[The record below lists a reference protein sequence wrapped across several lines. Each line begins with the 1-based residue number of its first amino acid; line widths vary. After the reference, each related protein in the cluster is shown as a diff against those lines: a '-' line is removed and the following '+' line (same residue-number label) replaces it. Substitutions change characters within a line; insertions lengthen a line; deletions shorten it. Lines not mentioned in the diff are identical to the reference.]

1 MNCKHYNTWI
11 SQISMVSNTTG
22 GHTSWISMMI
32 SELMDISDH
41 QQMVLPFFVPFFV
54 LLRAVIHYFQ
64 WGGKMNNDK
73 WGLYQWHHHC
83 SHNLHDRSCSDA
95 YPLQPSHP
103 QHTWLLKSF
112 QTLFFSLFY
121 ISKLTFQSLWP
132 LAVKLLCMIPL
143 YL

>member
-11 SQISMVSNTTG
+11 SQISMVSITTG
-22 GHTSWISMMI
+22 GHTSWISQMI

-54 LLRAVIHYFQ
+54 LLRAVINYFQ

-112 QTLFFSLFY
+112 QTFFFPFSTSLN
-121 ISKLTFQSLWP
+121 LWP